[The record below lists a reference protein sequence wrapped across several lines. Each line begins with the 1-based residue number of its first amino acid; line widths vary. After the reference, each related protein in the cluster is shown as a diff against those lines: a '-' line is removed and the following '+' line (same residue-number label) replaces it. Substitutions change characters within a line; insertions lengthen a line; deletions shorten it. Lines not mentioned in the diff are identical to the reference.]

1 MSKHKRFALIA
12 LITVFILSACGTA
25 AEETSPPET
34 VPVDLPPIVSATG
47 EVVPAQEAL
56 LSVTVGGVVQDVL
69 VEKGEPISSKKPPSQ
84 LLSWNWRMRSLPSSP
99 STRTRICWPRR
110 H

>member
-69 VEKGEPISSKKPPSQ
+69 VEKGEPISAGQ
-84 LLSWNWRMRSLPSSP
+84 VLVRMEAV
-99 STRTRICWPRR
+99 
-110 H
+110 